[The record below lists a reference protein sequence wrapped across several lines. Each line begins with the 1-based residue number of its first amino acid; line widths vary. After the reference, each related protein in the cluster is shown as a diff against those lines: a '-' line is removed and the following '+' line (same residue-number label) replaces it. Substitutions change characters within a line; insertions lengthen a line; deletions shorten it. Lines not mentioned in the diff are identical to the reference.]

1 MFFSTNRH
9 QACATCKVSFYSAG
23 VGVGGQKA
31 ALGIRGFLLA
41 KRKSWALNP
50 KAVDLA
56 AWAPHLVSSLMR
68 VPDFLLGTQPRPQ
81 LPGKQVSSASSG
93 GSVIEFNP
101 AGHGD
106 GPRDGDRAIAERV

>member
-9 QACATCKVSFYSAG
+9 QACATCKVSLYSAG

-31 ALGIRGFLLA
+31 ALGKRGFLLA

-68 VPDFLLGTQPRPQ
+68 VPDFLLGTHPGPSSQVNRCPRPVPVGQ
-81 LPGKQVSSASSG
+81 SLNSTLQAT
-93 GSVIEFNP
+93 EM
-101 AGHGD
+101 D
-106 GPRDGDRAIAERV
+106 